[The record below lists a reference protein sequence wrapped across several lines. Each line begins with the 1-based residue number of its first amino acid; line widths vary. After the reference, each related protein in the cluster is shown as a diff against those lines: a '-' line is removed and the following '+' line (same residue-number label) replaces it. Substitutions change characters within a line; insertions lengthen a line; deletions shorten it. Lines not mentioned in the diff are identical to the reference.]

1 MMKKINLDF
10 FHWHSCFKG
19 IALAG
24 LLAAMPVW
32 PAPAQS
38 SSFADLLVN
47 VTADGVLDRQ
57 DYKQIRQEAKK
68 TAQMDPEDQQ
78 LSRHFLGFISKHKQ
92 FVKITY
98 RFYRSSNDATRLDF
112 FFAPNYTE
120 TEQVPGNTWP
130 EVLSHISQN
139 DTLAETQQ
147 DRFRCGASALLSAHF
162 LLKQEFSTAFSL
174 IGVPLK
180 LPRPT
185 YQEVHLAQEALYNYA
200 NSDGKP
206 GLVSA
211 VRYAIYS
218 DGRVSNPVS
227 EGEIQKGAEL
237 LKLNLEPLI
246 GATRKSLHQR
256 KDVVQRFWRKY
267 PQGVLLVGV
276 YLDDQSGDVFPPSRS
291 QIQNHFMLV
300 FRQKNDYFWVN
311 SGVSDN
317 GGGQALKKMSAADLQ
332 RFLYATT
339 ATLQGATLAAQ

>member
-1 MMKKINLDF
+1 MSKNTTPDDF
-10 FHWHSCFKG
+10 LKRLCLTG
-19 IALAG
+19 IALFG
-24 LLAAMPVW
+24 LSAALPVNPGW
-32 PAPAQS
+32 AQAP
-38 SSFADLLVN
+38 SFADLLVN
-47 VTADGVLDRQ
+47 LTADGVLDRQ

-68 TAQMDPEDQQ
+68 SAQMGEEDKQ

-98 RFYRSSNDATRLDF
+98 RFYRSTNDATRLDF
-112 FFAPNYTE
+112 FFAPNYSE
-120 TEQVPGNTWP
+120 TEQVPGNTWA

-139 DTLAETQQ
+139 DTLSETQQ

-162 LLKQEFSTAFSL
+162 LLKQDFASAFNL

-211 VRYAIYS
+211 VRYAIFS
-218 DGRVSNPVS
+218 DGRVDNPVS
-227 EGEIQKGAEL
+227 EGEIQKGADL
-237 LKLNLEPLI
+237 LKLKLEPLI
-246 GATRKSLHQR
+246 GATRSTLHQR
-256 KDVVQRFWRKY
+256 KDVVQRFWRKH

-276 YLDDQSGDVFPPSRS
+276 YLDDKSGDVFPPSPN

-300 FRQKNDYFWVN
+300 FRQNNDYFWVN

-317 GGGQALKKMSAADLQ
+317 GGGQALKKMSASDLL
-332 RFLYATT
+332 RFLYSTT
-339 ATLQGATLAAQ
+339 ATLQGATLVAP